1 MSLILSAKWSGM
13 NKEKVLD
20 KAVWVNEIVL
30 FLQPFFAIKLLGF
43 QTETSNCAALIN
55 IVVFPFMPSEKIKNL
70 CFSDVFNGY
79 KKLTL
84 TSTGLILVVFRN

>member
-13 NKEKVLD
+13 NKEKVLH

-43 QTETSNCAALIN
+43 QTE
-55 IVVFPFMPSEKIKNL
+55 NL
-70 CFSDVFNGY
+70 
-79 KKLTL
+79 KLCC
-84 TSTGLILVVFRN
+84 SY